1 MSETAS
7 AAWNAGPQSGPWNQ
21 GAHRRCGRRPG
32 RGLEIAGIILGFIF
46 AWPLALAYL
55 VWKMMGYPKYDAAKA
70 LLNDTFG
77 RAKDDLFRSRGPAGF
92 GGFASTGNAAFDDY
106 RRSELERLEEER
118 RKLDEEARDFRN
130 FVEELKRAKD
140 REEFDAYM
148 AKRRGGT
155 GNGTTNV

>member
-1 MSETAS
+1 MSDSAS
-7 AAWNAGPQSGPWNQ
+7 TAWNAGPGSGPWNT
-21 GAHRRCGRRPG
+21 GAHRRCGRSPR
-32 RGLEIAGIILGFIF
+32 RGLEIAGIVLGFIWF
-46 AWPLALAYL
+46 WPLALAYL
-55 VWKMMGYPKYDAAKA
+55 VWKMMGYPKYDEARAF
-70 LLNDTFG
+70 LNESFG
-77 RAKDDLFRSRGPAGF
+77 RAKDDLFRSRGSAGF
-92 GGFASTGNAAFDDY
+92 GGFASTGNAAFDEY

-148 AKRRGGT
+148 AKRRGQA

>member
-1 MSETAS
+1 MSDSAS
-7 AAWNAGPQSGPWNQ
+7 TAWNAGPQAGPWNN
-21 GAHRRCGRRPG
+21 GAQRRCGRKPG

-55 VWKMMGYPKYDAAKA
+55 VWKLMGYPKHNEAKTFLSNA
-70 LLNDTFG
+70 FG
-77 RAKDDLFRSRGPAGF
+77 RAKDDLFRTRGPAGF

-148 AKRRGGT
+148 AKRRG
-155 GNGTTNV
+155 NGPTNV

>member
-1 MSETAS
+1 MSDTAS
-7 AAWNAGPQSGPWNQ
+7 AAWNTGPHAGPWEHRT
-21 GAHRRCGRRPG
+21 HRRCGRKPG

-46 AWPLALAYL
+46 VWPLALAYL
-55 VWKMMGYPKYDAAKA
+55 VWKMCGYPKYDEAKA
-70 LLNDTFG
+70 FLNETFG
-77 RAKDDLFRSRGPAGF
+77 RAKDDLFRSRGPGF

-148 AKRRGGT
+148 AKRRGT
-155 GNGTTNV
+155 NNGPTAA

>member
-1 MSETAS
+1 MSDTAS
-7 AAWNAGPQSGPWNQ
+7 TAWNAGPQSGPWNN
-21 GAHRRCGRRPG
+21 GAHRRCGRKPG

-46 AWPLALAYL
+46 VWPLALAYL
-55 VWKMMGYPKYDAAKA
+55 VWKMMGYPKYDQAKA
-70 LLNDTFG
+70 FLNDTFG
-77 RAKDDLFRSRGPAGF
+77 RAKDDLFSSRGPAGF
-92 GGFASTGNAAFDDY
+92 GGFASTGNAAFDEY

-148 AKRRGGT
+148 AKRRG
-155 GNGTTNV
+155 NGPTNV

>member
-1 MSETAS
+1 MSDTAS
-7 AAWNAGPQSGPWNQ
+7 TAWNAGPQSGPWNNR
-21 GAHRRCGRRPG
+21 AHRRCGRKPG

-46 AWPLALAYL
+46 VWPLALAYL
-55 VWKMMGYPKYDAAKA
+55 VWKMMGYPKYDEAKA
-70 LLNDTFG
+70 FLNEIFG
-77 RAKDDLFRSRGPAGF
+77 RAKDDLLRSRGPAGF

-148 AKRRGGT
+148 AKRRG
-155 GNGTTNV
+155 NGPTNV

>member
-1 MSETAS
+1 MSDTAS
-7 AAWNAGPQSGPWNQ
+7 AAWNAGPHAGPWNQ
-21 GAHRRCGRRPG
+21 GAHRRCGRKPG

-46 AWPLALAYL
+46 VWPLALAYL
-55 VWKMMGYPKYDAAKA
+55 VWKMCGYPKYDEAKA
-70 LLNDTFG
+70 FLNETLR
-77 RAKDDLFRSRGPAGF
+77 RAKDHLFRSRGPAGF
-92 GGFASTGNAAFDDY
+92 GFASTGNAAFDDY

-148 AKRRGGT
+148 AKRRSA
-155 GNGTTNV
+155 GNGTANA

>member
-1 MSETAS
+1 MSDSAS
-7 AAWNAGPQSGPWNQ
+7 AAWNAGPHAGPWENRTN
-21 GAHRRCGRRPG
+21 RRGRKPG

-46 AWPLALAYL
+46 VWPLALAYL
-55 VWKMMGYPKYDAAKA
+55 VWKMCGYPKYDEAKSFFR
-70 LLNDTFG
+70 DTFG
-77 RAKDDLFRSRGPAGF
+77 RARDDLASRGAAGF

-106 RRSELERLEEER
+106 RRSEIERLEEER

-148 AKRRGGT
+148 AKRRG
-155 GNGTTNV
+155 NGPTNV

>member
-1 MSETAS
+1 MSDTAS
-7 AAWNAGPQSGPWNQ
+7 AAWNAGPHAGPWNQ
-21 GAHRRCGRRPG
+21 GAHRRCGRKPG

-46 AWPLALAYL
+46 VWPLALAYL
-55 VWKMMGYPKYDAAKA
+55 VWKMCGYPKYDEAKA
-70 LLNDTFG
+70 FLNETFG
-77 RAKDDLFRSRGPAGF
+77 RAKDDLFRGPTGF

-148 AKRRGGT
+148 AKRRSA
-155 GNGTTNV
+155 GNGPTAA

>member
-1 MSETAS
+1 MSDSAS
-7 AAWNAGPQSGPWNQ
+7 AAWNAGPHAGPWDNRTN
-21 GAHRRCGRRPG
+21 RRHGRKPG

-46 AWPLALAYL
+46 VWPLALAYL
-55 VWKMMGYPKYDAAKA
+55 VWKMCGYPKYDEAKSFFR
-70 LLNDTFG
+70 DTFG
-77 RAKDDLFRSRGPAGF
+77 RARDDLASRGAAGF

-106 RRSELERLEEER
+106 RRSEIERLEEER

-155 GNGTTNV
+155 TNV

>member
-1 MSETAS
+1 MSDSAS
-7 AAWNAGPQSGPWNQ
+7 AAWNAGPHAGPWNQ
-21 GAHRRCGRRPG
+21 GAHRRCGRKPG

-46 AWPLALAYL
+46 VWPLALAYL
-55 VWKMMGYPKYDAAKA
+55 VWKMCGYPKYDEAKA
-70 LLNDTFG
+70 FLNETFG

-92 GGFASTGNAAFDDY
+92 GGFASTGNAAFDEY

-148 AKRRGGT
+148 AKRRG
-155 GNGTTNV
+155 NGPTNV

>member
-1 MSETAS
+1 MSESAS
-7 AAWNAGPQSGPWNQ
+7 AAWNPGPYAGPWNT
-21 GAHRRCGRRPG
+21 GSHHRRGRPPR

-55 VWKMMGYPKYDAAKA
+55 VWKMCGYPKYDEAKSFFR
-70 LLNDTFG
+70 DTFG
-77 RAKDDLFRSRGPAGF
+77 RARDDLAARGAAGF

-148 AKRRGGT
+148 AKRRG
-155 GNGTTNV
+155 NGPTNV

>member
-1 MSETAS
+1 MSDSAS
-7 AAWNAGPQSGPWNQ
+7 AAWNAGPHAGPWHNRTTRR
-21 GAHRRCGRRPG
+21 HRRKPG

-46 AWPLALAYL
+46 VWPLALAYL
-55 VWKMMGYPKYDAAKA
+55 VWKMCGYPKYDEAKSFFR
-70 LLNDTFG
+70 DTFG
-77 RAKDDLFRSRGPAGF
+77 RARDDLASRGAAGF

-106 RRSELERLEEER
+106 RRSEIERLEEER

-148 AKRRGGT
+148 AKRRG
-155 GNGTTNV
+155 NGPTNV